1 MSKRIIWFVPFL
13 AAVLSTTGISA
24 QDEPVVYIG
33 SQAQFR
39 DYLNAEMYYPVIGRS
54 EKMKANIRVDF
65 SVTASGEVVE
75 AKASGD
81 GSEVFGDEAIRLVRR
96 AIWKPG
102 TTWGKAVSR
111 RTYVT
116 IPFSYKK
123 YQRLVKRRGYDYP
136 TTDSLQADTCIRVF
150 ETRQTDTPATPLLKE
165 GENLGQY
172 LSKNLHYPDAARKRS
187 ISGRV
192 KVRFVIEPAGYAAH
206 FKIEEGVS
214 GGCTEEALRLIGE
227 MRWKPA
233 TKNGKAV
240 RSWYFMSFGFGSNGS
255 DFQYFPAN
263 QGGGSMN

>member
-1 MSKRIIWFVPFL
+1 MSKRMIWFMVIL
-13 AAVLSTTGISA
+13 TTSLGRASVSA
-24 QDEPVVYIG
+24 QDEPAVYIG

-39 DYLNAEMYYPVIGRS
+39 DYLNAEMYYPVLGRS
-54 EKMKANIRVDF
+54 ERMDANIRVDF
-65 SVTASGEVVE
+65 SVTPSGEVVA

-81 GSEVFGDEAIRLVRR
+81 GSEIFGDEAIRLVRR

-102 TTWGKAVSR
+102 TSWGKAVSR
-111 RTYVT
+111 RTFVS
-116 IPFSYKK
+116 IPFSFKK
-123 YQRLVKRRGYDYP
+123 YQRLIKRRGYDFP
-136 TTDSLQADTCIRVF
+136 TTDTLQADTCIRVY
-150 ETRQTDTPATPLLKE
+150 ETRQTDTPATPLLKTD
-165 GENLGQY
+165 ENLGQY
-172 LSKNLHYPDAARKRS
+172 LGKNLHYPESARKQS

-206 FKIEEGVS
+206 FKVEEGVS

-233 TKNGKAV
+233 MKDGKAV